1 MGLIIGTGVLIV
13 VVAIR
18 DVGNKPT
25 AEQRAASDAQR
36 DGYTAAFM
44 CQGAVRDRLK
54 APAGAEFQAPRH
66 ADITR
71 LTDGYKIVSYVDA
84 SNSFGAKIRTAY
96 TCLVGTSGAGFKIVA
111 LDIQNRR

>member
-1 MGLIIGTGVLIV
+1 MGLIIGTFVLIMV
-13 VVAIR
+13 VVIR
-18 DVGNKPT
+18 NKPT
-25 AEQRAASDAQR
+25 PEQQAASNAQR

-54 APAGAEFQAPRH
+54 APAGAEFQAPRQ

-84 SNSFGAKIRTAY
+84 SNSFGAKIRTPY
-96 TCLVGTSGAGFKIVA
+96 TCLVGTSGAGLKIVA

>member
-1 MGLIIGTGVLIV
+1 MGLVIGTGVLII
-13 VVAIR
+13 VAVIR
-18 DVGNKPT
+18 NRPT
-25 AEQRAASDAQR
+25 PAQQAASDAQR
-36 DGYTAAFM
+36 DGFSAAFV
-44 CQGAVRDRLK
+44 CQSAVRDRLK

-71 LTDGYKIVSYVDA
+71 LTDGYKIVSFVDA
-84 SNSFGAKIRTAY
+84 SNSFGAKIRTPY